1 MRVVIGLIAVMSMGA
16 LSQALAT
23 EPEPQ
28 TATAPQPAQDSSQ
41 PAQAAPSPPDL
52 QAGAKA
58 PVVDEKAAATA
69 SANSATKTPVVIMKD
84 GKPELTHDEQLLVSR
99 GYKVQVVNGE
109 KIFCRREQ
117 QIGSRLNEV
126 KRCGTASQLTQ
137 QGNNQRDDLR
147 NELKVKTPAITR

>member
-28 TATAPQPAQDSSQ
+28 AATAPQPAQDSSP

-69 SANSATKTPVVIMKD
+69 SANSATKPSVVMKD
-84 GKPELTHDEQLLVSR
+84 GKPELTHDEQLLVSK

-109 KIFCRREQ
+109 KIFCRREEVL
-117 QIGSRLNEV
+117 GSRLGEKKV
-126 KRCGTASQLTQ
+126 CGTASQFTQ

-147 NELKVKTPAITR
+147 QQIKVRTGPVH

>member
-28 TATAPQPAQDSSQ
+28 AVTTPQPAQDSSP

-58 PVVDEKAAATA
+58 PVADEKAAAAA
-69 SANSATKTPVVIMKD
+69 SATSAAKPVVVKSD
-84 GKPELTHDEQLLVSR
+84 KPELTHDEQLLVSK

-126 KRCGTASQLTQ
+126 KRCGTVSQLTQ

>member
-23 EPEPQ
+23 EPEPPA
-28 TATAPQPAQDSSQ
+28 ATAPQPAQDSSP

-58 PVVDEKAAATA
+58 PVADEKGVAAT
-69 SANSATKTPVVIMKD
+69 SAAKPVVIKSD
-84 GKPELTHDEQLLVSR
+84 KPELTHDEQLLVSK
-99 GYKVQVVNGE
+99 GYKLEIRNGQ
-109 KIFCRREQ
+109 KIFCRREEVL
-117 QIGSRLNEV
+117 GSRLGEKKV
-126 KRCGTASQLTQ
+126 CGTASQFAQ

-147 NELKVKTPAITR
+147 NELKVKTPGITR

>member
-16 LSQALAT
+16 LSQALAS

-28 TATAPQPAQDSSQ
+28 ATTAPQPAQDSSP

-58 PVVDEKAAATA
+58 PVADEKAAAEA
-69 SANSATKTPVVIMKD
+69 SANSATKTPVVMKN
-84 GKPELTHDEQLLVSR
+84 GKPELTHEEQLLVNK

-109 KIFCRREQ
+109 KIFCRREEVL
-117 QIGSRLNEV
+117 GSRLGEKKV
-126 KRCGTASQLTQ
+126 CGTASQFIQ

-147 NELKVKTPAITR
+147 QELKVKTQPITR

>member
-16 LSQALAT
+16 LVQALAT

-28 TATAPQPAQDSSQ
+28 SATAPQPAQDTSP

-52 QAGAKA
+52 QAGAKE
-58 PVVDEKAAATA
+58 PVADQKAAAPA
-69 SANSATKTPVVIMKD
+69 SADSATKPPVVMKN
-84 GKPELTHDEQLLVSR
+84 GKPELTHDEQLLVNK

-109 KIFCRREQ
+109 KIFCRREEVL
-117 QIGSRLNEV
+117 GSRLGEQKV
-126 KRCGTASQLTQ
+126 CGTLSQFTQ

-147 NELKVKTPAITR
+147 NELKVRTQPINK